1 MYLVSIYIS
10 NIFMNGVPI
19 TNEIGDWGG
28 GKGTISLKSVKNE
41 DSKEERE
48 GNRTN
53 VIKYLHKFLW

>member
-19 TNEIGDWGG
+19 TNEIGDWG